1 MLAAVFLLMQY
12 IVSAKAGLVNYVDG
26 QANVRVHDQIVAGAP
41 VETGP
46 QSHVELLLNPGSF
59 LRIGENST
67 VVLDS
72 VELSKIAVRIVQ
84 GAVLIEAGDI
94 DKQIPIRVTTGHL
107 QALIVSS
114 GTYRFSDGT
123 ALVLDGKLR
132 TADNSTTVKKG
143 HQIAVLA
150 DGYTVSSI
158 IGRPNGELDLWSD
171 QRSAALA
178 KANALAYRDRSRGN
192 VYSFG
197 YYPYWDIYSNRS
209 SWIYSPFLTGFTFI
223 PRGGYRSYYGYR
235 FVSIATFAGVSAF
248 TTHPWGSGA
257 SPRPQHP
264 TVVSG
269 SRSGAGSGGGQQ
281 TGSGGGFGRGRAP
294 GSSGGFGGGRPMGA
308 GHGGGTRG
316 GGHGGHR

>member
-1 MLAAVFLLMQY
+1 
-12 IVSAKAGLVNYVDG
+12 
-26 QANVRVHDQIVAGAP
+26 
-41 VETGP
+41 
-46 QSHVELLLNPGSF
+46 
-59 LRIGENST
+59 
-67 VVLDS
+67 
-72 VELSKIAVRIVQ
+72 
-84 GAVLIEAGDI
+84 
-94 DKQIPIRVTTGHL
+94 
-107 QALIVSS
+107 
-114 GTYRFSDGT
+114 
-123 ALVLDGKLR
+123 
-132 TADNSTTVKKG
+132 
-143 HQIAVLA
+143 VLA
-150 DGYTVSSI
+150 EGYTVSSI

-197 YYPYWDIYSNRS
+197 YPYWDIYSNRS

-235 FVSIATFAGVSAF
+235 FFSIATFAGVSAF

-316 GGHGGHR
+316 VGHGGHR